1 MSSLI
6 GLAAAAA
13 AQSQINPSSPAASP
27 AASMEKPSFPQR
39 TSSVPVFKRDANEML
54 GLGSSPSA
62 PVQNLIQPK

>member
-13 AQSQINPSSPAASP
+13 AHSQIKDNPASP
-27 AASMEKPSFPQR
+27 AAPASAEKPSFPQR

-54 GLGSSPSA
+54 GLSSSPSA